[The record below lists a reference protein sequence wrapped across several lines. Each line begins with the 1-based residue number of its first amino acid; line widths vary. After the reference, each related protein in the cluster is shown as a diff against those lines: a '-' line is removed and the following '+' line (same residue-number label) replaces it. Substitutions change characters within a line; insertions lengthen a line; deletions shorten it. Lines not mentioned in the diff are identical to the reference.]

1 MEYFFFDIFGWSL
14 IFLGFY
20 YFINIVSDQN
30 KKYEVIT
37 NNLFYYDQQYREILE
52 LKNKIYVIEQ
62 RIKKINK

>member
-20 YFINIVSDQN
+20 YFINIVRDQN

-62 RIKKINK
+62 RINK